1 MPVDFEIDE
10 FEDGSIAVQSV
21 TMNGDKFDGDGVAD
35 SVAVPKAALTKVLLM
50 ELDKRAWLEPAD
62 AVDGETIILSTVPYR
77 LRALDYKSA
86 EVVFEEQLRRKL
98 WNGPVG
104 LARYMAAKNTVMTDR
119 HAETGDV
126 QVEQYDDDG
135 DYIRLEYSAKFDGV
149 TVGEIIEQ
157 AEQLA
162 TEIEGATDIALGSP
176 FKAIALCGSEKEFT
190 LGVVLPLLRRL
201 GFANVKYNHGR
212 REFGKDVTFARL
224 TEFDEYERWGAQV
237 KNGDVGGG
245 VRSEVDE
252 LVAQAEDAF
261 KMPYYDVYTREK
273 ARISKLLIVISGRF
287 TENAV
292 EKICEK
298 IEVHS
303 LRNNIVFVDGEKIE
317 VLAERFRISLK

>member
-1 MPVDFEIDE
+1 L
-10 FEDGSIAVQSV
+10 
-21 TMNGDKFDGDGVAD
+21 N
-35 SVAVPKAALTKVLLM
+35 
-50 ELDKRAWLEPAD
+50 
-62 AVDGETIILSTVPYR
+62 
-77 LRALDYKSA
+77 
-86 EVVFEEQLRRKL
+86 RRKL

-104 LARYMAAKNTVMTDR
+104 LRRYMEAKKAVIADR
-119 HAETGDV
+119 QTETTDV
-126 QVEQYDDDG
+126 QIECYDDDG
-135 DYIRLEYSAKFDGV
+135 DYISLEYSAKFDGS

-176 FKAIALCGSEKEFT
+176 FKAIASCESEKEFT
-190 LGVVLPLLRRL
+190 LGVVIPLLRRL
-201 GFANVKYNHGR
+201 GFANVKYNHGK
-212 REFGKDVTFARL
+212 REFGKDITFARL

-237 KNGDVGGG
+237 KRGNVGGG

-261 KMPYYDVYTREK
+261 KIPYYDVYTREK
-273 ARISKLLIVISGRF
+273 ARISKLLIIIDGRF

-298 IEVHS
+298 IETYS

-317 VLAERFRISLK
+317 LFAERFRMSLK